1 MAALPWLKFFPGDWQ
16 RDAALR
22 SCSVA
27 ARGLWLEMLM
37 IMHQAEPYGHL
48 VVNGKA
54 IQPAVLA
61 RMVGASAKEVRHWL
75 SKLEAAGVFD
85 REGNVIVSRRMV
97 RDERI
102 RRSRADGGKLGGN
115 PALKV
120 IPKDDNKVNHRDRKV
135 NPQKSD
141 VRDQRSETEKGVYRD
156 EHDDWRK
163 DMSGPS
169 SFEQA
174 ARLGNGAAANT

>member
-1 MAALPWLKFFPGDWQ
+1 M
-16 RDAALR
+16 R
-22 SCSVA
+22 SCPVA
-27 ARGLWLEMLM
+27 ARGLWIEMLM

-48 VVNGKA
+48 VVNGKP

-85 REGNVIVSRRMV
+85 REGNVIVSRRMA

-102 RRSRADGGKLGGN
+102 RRLRAEGGKLGGN

-120 IPKDDNKVNHRDRKV
+120 IPKDDNKVNHQDRKV
-135 NPQKSD
+135 NPQKSE
-141 VRDQRSETEKGVYRD
+141 VRDQRSETAKSVFRD
-156 EHDDWRK
+156 EHDAWRK
-163 DMSGPS
+163 EMSGPAP
-169 SFEQA
+169 FEQA
-174 ARLGNGAAANT
+174 ARRGDGAAAR